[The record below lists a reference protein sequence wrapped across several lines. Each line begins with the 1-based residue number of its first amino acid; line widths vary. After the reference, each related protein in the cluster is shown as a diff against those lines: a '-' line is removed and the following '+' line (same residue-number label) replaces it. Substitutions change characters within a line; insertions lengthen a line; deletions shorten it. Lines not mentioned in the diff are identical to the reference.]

1 MADLRCTIALRPS
14 KNPASGRAPPFQLVQ
29 GRIAVPELRAQ
40 SQRMWC
46 AALLVGWIGTMT
58 ASSAFA
64 AEEAALSFYQ
74 RKQIRIFT
82 MGSPGGGYDIY
93 TRTVGAFLERKLGA
107 KVIPTNEPAA
117 GGMIAMNRMLN
128 APPDGL
134 TLLLTGGEGLV
145 TAQLYGLSG
154 VNYDVRKQVWLA
166 RVSGEDKVAVVGP
179 PSAIRTV
186 PDMQKLDKPAL
197 WAGSGKAD
205 NNSDF
210 SAIMCY
216 ALGAK
221 CKIILGYKGTGD
233 MNIAI
238 QRGEVDGRVIS
249 DEAAALYGPSSGMRV
264 VTTLARERSEKFPD
278 VPTVFEGAQLT
289 PAAARLIDWRAGIA
303 GLGRVILVTPG
314 TPADRV
320 DLLRKVLADILR
332 DPAYVAEVKKVN
344 LAAGYASA
352 AEVQAGVERAMTT
365 LDEKGLAEMKEITL
379 ERYY

>member
-1 MADLRCTIALRPS
+1 MRETEMPVVDRYSFTVAATLTAIGFVTPAHAADD
-14 KNPASGRAPPFQLVQ
+14 
-29 GRIAVPELRAQ
+29 
-40 SQRMWC
+40 
-46 AALLVGWIGTMT
+46 AAL
-58 ASSAFA
+58 A
-64 AEEAALSFYQ
+64 FYQ
-74 RKQIRIFT
+74 GKQIRFFT
-82 MGSPGGGYDIY
+82 MGSPGGGYDTY
-93 TRTVGAFLERKLGA
+93 TRTVGTFLEKKLGA

-117 GGMIAMNRMLN
+117 GGMIAMNRTMN
-128 APPDGL
+128 AAPDGL

-179 PSAIRTV
+179 PSLYQSVSA
-186 PDMQKLDKPAL
+186 MQKAEKPAI

-216 ALGAK
+216 ALGVK
-221 CKIILGYKGTGD
+221 CKIIVGYKGTGD

-238 QRGEVDGRVIS
+238 TRGEVDGRVIS
-249 DEAAALYGPSSGMRV
+249 DEAAALYGPGSGMKV
-264 VTTLARERSEKFPD
+264 ITTLARKRSEKFPD
-278 VPTVFEGAQLT
+278 VPTVFEAAQLA
-289 PAAARLIDWRAGIA
+289 PAAERLLDWRAGIS

-314 TPADRV
+314 TPPERV
-320 DLLRKVLADILR
+320 DLLRKALGDILR
-332 DPAYVAEVKKVN
+332 DPAFIAEVQKLN

-352 AEVQAGVERAMTT
+352 EDVRQTVERAMTT
-365 LDEKGLAEMKEITL
+365 LDEKGLTEMKDIAL

>member
-1 MADLRCTIALRPS
+1 MPTS
-14 KNPASGRAPPFQLVQ
+14 NRAPAVAAIIAAIML
-29 GRIAVPELRAQ
+29 AVPAARADDN
-40 SQRMWC
+40 
-46 AALLVGWIGTMT
+46 AAL
-58 ASSAFA
+58 A
-64 AEEAALSFYQ
+64 FYQ
-74 RKQIRIFT
+74 GKQIRFFT
-82 MGSPGGGYDIY
+82 MGSPGGGYDTY
-93 TRTVGAFLERKLGA
+93 TRTVGAHLERKLGA
-107 KVIPTNEPAA
+107 KVIATNEPAA
-117 GGMIAMNRMLN
+117 GGMIAMNRTMN
-128 APPDGL
+128 AAPDGL
-134 TLLLTGGEGLV
+134 SLLLTGGEGLV

-179 PSAIRTV
+179 PSAIRAV
-186 PDMQKLDKPAL
+186 SDLEKQDKPVL

-216 ALGAK
+216 ALATK

-233 MNIAI
+233 MNLAI

-264 VTTLARERSEKFPD
+264 ITTLARQRSEKFPD
-278 VPTVFEGAQLT
+278 VATVFEAARLA
-289 PAAARLIDWRAGIA
+289 PAAARLLEWRAGIA
-303 GLGRVILVTPG
+303 SLGRVILVTPG
-314 TPADRV
+314 TPGDRV

-365 LDEKGLAEMKEITL
+365 LDERGIAEMKEITL

>member
-1 MADLRCTIALRPS
+1 MTLPRYAFI
-14 KNPASGRAPPFQLVQ
+14 V
-29 GRIAVPELRAQ
+29 
-40 SQRMWC
+40 
-46 AALLVGWIGTMT
+46 AALVT
-58 ASSAFA
+58 ALPAQA
-64 AEEAALSFYQ
+64 AEDAAAFYQ
-74 RKQIRIFT
+74 GKQVRFFT
-82 MGSPGGGYDIY
+82 MGSPGGGYDTY
-93 TRTVGAFLERKLGA
+93 TRTVGTFLEKKLGA

-117 GGMIAMNRMLN
+117 GGMVAMNRTMN

-134 TLLLTGGEGLV
+134 TLLLTGGEALV

-166 RVSGEDKVAVVGP
+166 RVSGEDKVAVVGA
-179 PSAIRTV
+179 PSPLHTV
-186 PDMQKLDKPAL
+186 PDLQKSDKPAV

-210 SAIMCY
+210 SAIMCH

-221 CKIILGYKGTGD
+221 CKIIVGYKGTAD

-264 VTTLARERSEKFPD
+264 VTTLARKRSEKFPD
-278 VPTVFEGAQLT
+278 VPTVFE
-289 PAAARLIDWRAGIA
+289 AAKLAPVAERLLDWRAGIA

-314 TPADRV
+314 TPPERV
-320 DLLRKVLADILR
+320 EFLRKALADILR
-332 DPAYVAEVKKVN
+332 DPAFIAEVQKVN

-352 AEVQAGVERAMTT
+352 EEVQATVERAMTT
-365 LDEKGLAEMKEITL
+365 LDDKGLAEMREIAL

>member
-1 MADLRCTIALRPS
+1 MRLPRFALIA
-14 KNPASGRAPPFQLVQ
+14 
-29 GRIAVPELRAQ
+29 
-40 SQRMWC
+40 
-46 AALLVGWIGTMT
+46 AAL
-58 ASSAFA
+58 A
-64 AEEAALSFYQ
+64 AALPAHAADDAANFYQ
-74 RKQIRIFT
+74 GKQVRFFT
-82 MGSPGGGYDIY
+82 MGSPGGGYDTY
-93 TRTVGAFLERKLGA
+93 TRTVGTFLEKKLGA
-107 KVIPTNEPAA
+107 RVIPTNEAAA
-117 GGMIAMNRMLN
+117 GGMIAMNRTLN
-128 APPDGL
+128 AAPDGL

-166 RVSGEDKVAVVGP
+166 RVSGEDKVAVVGA
-179 PSAIRTV
+179 PSPHHTLT
-186 PDMQKLDKPAL
+186 DMQKSEKPAV

-210 SAIMCY
+210 SAIMCH

-221 CKIILGYKGTGD
+221 CKIIVGYKGTGD

-264 VTTLARERSEKFPD
+264 VTTLARKRSEKFPD
-278 VPTVFEGAQLT
+278 VPTVFEAAKLA
-289 PAAARLIDWRAGIA
+289 PAAERLLDWRAGIA

-314 TPADRV
+314 TPTERV
-320 DLLRKVLADILR
+320 DLLRKALAEILR
-332 DPAYVAEVKKVN
+332 DPAFIAEVQKVN

-352 AEVQAGVERAMTT
+352 EEVQATVERAMTT
-365 LDEKGLAEMKEITL
+365 LDEKGLAEMKDIAL

>member
-1 MADLRCTIALRPS
+1 
-14 KNPASGRAPPFQLVQ
+14 
-29 GRIAVPELRAQ
+29 
-40 SQRMWC
+40 
-46 AALLVGWIGTMT
+46 
-58 ASSAFA
+58 
-64 AEEAALSFYQ
+64 
-74 RKQIRIFT
+74 
-82 MGSPGGGYDIY
+82 
-93 TRTVGAFLERKLGA
+93 
-107 KVIPTNEPAA
+107 
-117 GGMIAMNRMLN
+117 MIAMNRTTN

-166 RVSGEDKVAVVGP
+166 RVSGEDKVAVVGA
-179 PSAIRTV
+179 PSPLHSV
-186 PDMQKLDKPAL
+186 PDLQKSDKPAV

-210 SAIMCY
+210 SAIMCH

-221 CKIILGYKGTGD
+221 CKIIVGYKGTGD

-264 VTTLARERSEKFPD
+264 VTTLARKRSEKFPD
-278 VPTVFEGAQLT
+278 VPTVFEAAPLT
-289 PAAARLIDWRAGIA
+289 PAAERLLDWRAGIA
-303 GLGRVILVTPG
+303 GLGRVIVVTPG
-314 TPADRV
+314 TPPERV
-320 DLLRKVLADILR
+320 NLLRKVLADILR
-332 DPAYVAEVKKVN
+332 DPAFVAEVQKVN

-352 AEVQAGVERAMTT
+352 EEVGATVERAMTT
-365 LDEKGLAEMKEITL
+365 LDEKGLAEMKEIAL